1 MRQQANKTLEILA
14 LSLVI
19 CIMLQMEW
27 KQKASESYYVVT
39 DHLLYIANNQFEY
52 SPNTY

>member
-1 MRQQANKTLEILA
+1 MHEQASETLEILA

-39 DHLLYIANNQFEY
+39 DHLLYIANNQF
-52 SPNTY
+52 